1 MSARSKGARGLI
13 AGGCIGLLVLTGC
26 TTGGDSGGV
35 STDTIRG
42 AWITDPTSFDP
53 ALTKATDDYRAVRLI
68 YDTVVRRD
76 LDGELIPGIADEWE
90 QTDDGAILTIA
101 EGHTCAD
108 GTEIT
113 PTVVADSLEYL
124 ADPETNSVHTVG
136 IFGDGT
142 AKIAADDGAS
152 TVTIKLSKPHSDL
165 LPGLTMPQAGIIC
178 PAGFEDLEGLAA
190 GSVEDAASG
199 PYVMTKSDTGVS
211 YQFDLRENYDS
222 WVEYSEPLEGTPAQH
237 LEFVVSAEDTV
248 ANQLLTKELDVAP
261 VTAEELPRFKGEDA
275 FDLTTATTGEYYIL
289 FNGRDGSPF
298 EDEKMRRAVAQVVDR
313 DALRDIIDPE
323 GELISTL
330 GDENMLCA
338 NTDDSLLVDQDEDA
352 AKEVLDG
359 VSINAVGTNAIG
371 QNGAGIVYLQEK
383 LASAGADA
391 DLTNVDVGTWVDR
404 IEGGKP
410 ESWDITL
417 YATVNNM
424 GTISWGLGTVIGK
437 PSTEGGRNISLLQN
451 PEATE
456 ELEAAL
462 AATSEEQMC
471 EHYER
476 AQQFAL
482 DSLDFIP
489 VSMVTQS
496 IVSREGFSVEAPAG
510 KEDATTLRITV

>member
-1 MSARSKGARGLI
+1 MSTRSKDARGLI
-13 AGGCIGLLVLTGC
+13 AAACIGFLVLTGC

-53 ALTKATDDYRAVRLI
+53 ALTKATDDYRAVRLV

-90 QTDDGAILTIA
+90 QADDGTILTIG

-113 PTVVADSLEYL
+113 PTVVANSLEYL

-142 AKIAADDGAS
+142 AKIAADDEAG

-178 PAGFEDLEGLAA
+178 PAGFKGLEGLAA
-190 GSVEDAASG
+190 GNVEGAFSG
-199 PYVMTKSDTGVS
+199 PYVMTNSDTGVS
-211 YQFDLRENYDS
+211 YQFDLREDYDS
-222 WVEYSEPLEGTPAQH
+222 WVKYSEPLEGTPAQR
-237 LEFVVSAEDTV
+237 LKFMVSAEDTI
-248 ANQLLTKELDVAP
+248 ANQLLTNELDAAP
-261 VTAEELPRFKGEDA
+261 VASEELPRFKEEDA

-289 FNGRDGSPF
+289 FNGRDGGPF

-313 DALRDIIDPE
+313 NALRDIIDPE

-338 NTDDSLLVDQDEDA
+338 NTDDSLLVDQNEDA
-352 AKEVLDG
+352 AKEALNG
-359 VSINAVGTNAIG
+359 VSINAVGANAIG

-383 LASAGADA
+383 LASAGADV
-391 DLTNVDVGTWVDR
+391 DLANVDVGTWVDR

-437 PSTEGGRNISLLQN
+437 PSAEGGRNISALQN

-456 ELEAAL
+456 ALEAAL
-462 AATSEEQMC
+462 AATSEKQMC

-476 AQQFAL
+476 AQQAAL
-482 DSLDFIP
+482 DSVDFIP
-489 VSMVTQS
+489 VSMVTKS
-496 IVSREGFSVEAPAG
+496 IVSRKGFSVEAPGG
-510 KEDATTLRITV
+510 KEDATTLRLID